1 MNSQLSSLSKPNRYV
16 VRVILLNLFSLG
28 IGGILVGSFL
38 PMLRAD
44 YGLSYSTGGLLVSA
58 FNIGTMGRDCSR
70 DSCRFFSDE
79 STAFSCFL

>member
-1 MNSQLSSLSKPNRYV
+1 MNSQLSSLSKPKRYV

-44 YGLSYSTGGLLVSA
+44 YGLS
-58 FNIGTMGRDCSR
+58 
-70 DSCRFFSDE
+70 
-79 STAFSCFL
+79 